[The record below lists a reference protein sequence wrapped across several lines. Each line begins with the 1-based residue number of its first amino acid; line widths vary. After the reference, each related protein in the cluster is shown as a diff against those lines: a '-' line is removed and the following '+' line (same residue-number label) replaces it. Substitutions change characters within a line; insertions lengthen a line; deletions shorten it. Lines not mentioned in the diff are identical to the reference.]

1 MDRKF
6 LAVVN
11 FILVAARTRT
21 SRKKSHFSLK
31 TSHPAKITI
40 ATCNTCKL
48 PNFNKTNAYIF
59 AFTTI
64 YPSSTCTPSH
74 HHHHAHHPI
83 IIISYATAY
92 AHIAGSATTYV
103 HSHSHIT
110 GSATTYVHSYSHI
123 AGSTTAYVHSY
134 SHIVGSATAY
144 VHSHS
149 HIAGSATA
157 YVHSHSHI
165 AGSATAYVHSHSH
178 IAGSAT
184 AYVHSYSHIAGSK
197 STCKE
202 ASNAYHAFYH
212 IVITHK
218 PLYSTFSQYKIILL
232 KVCSQVRGYNPLP
245 VSNGSP
251 PSHNP

>member
-1 MDRKF
+1 M
-6 LAVVN
+6 
-11 FILVAARTRT
+11 
-21 SRKKSHFSLK
+21 SHFFLK

-92 AHIAGSATTYV
+92 AHIAGSITTYV

-110 GSATTYVHSYSHI
+110 GSAMAYVHSHSHI
-123 AGSTTAYVHSY
+123 AGSTTAYVHS
-134 SHIVGSATAY
+134 H
-144 VHSHS
+144 
-149 HIAGSATA
+149 
-157 YVHSHSHI
+157 
-165 AGSATAYVHSHSH
+165 
-178 IAGSAT
+178 
-184 AYVHSYSHIAGSK
+184 SHIAGSK

-232 KVCSQVRGYNPLP
+232 KAWYIF
-245 VSNGSP
+245 
-251 PSHNP
+251 

>member
-6 LAVVN
+6 LTVAN

-21 SRKKSHFSLK
+21 SRKKSPFSLK

-92 AHIAGSATTYV
+92 AHIV
-103 HSHSHIT
+103 
-110 GSATTYVHSYSHI
+110 
-123 AGSTTAYVHSY
+123 
-134 SHIVGSATAY
+134 
-144 VHSHS
+144 
-149 HIAGSATA
+149 
-157 YVHSHSHI
+157 
-165 AGSATAYVHSHSH
+165 
-178 IAGSAT
+178 GSAT

-232 KVCSQVRGYNPLP
+232 KACSQGTFSKTSWIESFIFPKTSLKCKSTHRY
-245 VSNGSP
+245 
-251 PSHNP
+251 